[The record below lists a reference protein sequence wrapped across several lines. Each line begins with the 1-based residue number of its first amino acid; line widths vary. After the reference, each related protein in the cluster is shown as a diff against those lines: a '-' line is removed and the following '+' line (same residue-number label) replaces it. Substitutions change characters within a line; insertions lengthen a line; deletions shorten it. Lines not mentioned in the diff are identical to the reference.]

1 MGLLEKILPGKRH
14 EDKAGAVSF
23 QSISEYAPAF
33 STYKGGIYEQAL
45 TRSAIHAFANACSKL
60 SPEVRGSAKPRI
72 SRAINT
78 SPNAYT
84 TWSRFLYRVA
94 TMYECDATVAIVPAF
109 EKNSDVITGIF
120 PLKFDYAEVVTY
132 ANEPWIRFYLPN
144 GEVMAIE
151 LFNVCLLSKY
161 QYESDFFGTNNVL
174 DSTMR
179 LIHAQEE
186 AQDSAIKNGAR
197 IRFIG
202 AVDGMMKDDDIDKK
216 RTKFTED
223 NLSEKNKSGLMI
235 YDATFRD
242 LKQVNNQAYTIDNA
256 EMERIKANVFDYFGV
271 NEDILQNKFTEDVW
285 DAFYEGKCE
294 PFAIQLGDG
303 LSHMLY
309 TQRERP
315 NNEISFSSN
324 RLEYSSN
331 ASKRN
336 MIRDMMDRGVM
347 TLNEARAILQLPPI
361 PGGDIRLIRGEYILA
376 DLIEQ
381 HTLKDALAAN
391 KGADAQRDDNE
402 LPEEDYNYLNGDG
415 VGASDGTDE
424 AEKQ

>member
-1 MGLLEKILPGKRH
+1 MGLLDKILPGKKH
-14 EDKAGAVSF
+14 KDKVGAVSF
-23 QSISEYAPAF
+23 ESISDYAPAF
-33 STYKGGIYEQAL
+33 STYNGGVYEQAL
-45 TRSAIHAFANACSKL
+45 TRSAIHAFASACSKL
-60 SPEVRGSAKPRI
+60 APEYHGSAKPRLA
-72 SRAINT
+72 RAFDT

-94 TMYECDATVAIVPAF
+94 TMYECDSTVAIVPSF
-109 EKNSDVITGIF
+109 SKDQVTIDGIWA
-120 PLKFDYAEVVTY
+120 LKFDYAEVITWS
-132 ANEPWIRFYLPN
+132 NEPWIRFYLPN

-151 LFNVCLLSKY
+151 LYNVCLLSKY
-161 QYESDFFGTNNVL
+161 QYESDFFGTRNVL

-202 AVDGMMKDDDIDKK
+202 AVEGMVKDEVMDEK
-216 RTKFTED
+216 RAKFTED

-235 YDATFRD
+235 YDSTFRD
-242 LKQVNNQAYTIDNA
+242 LKQVTNQSYTIDNA
-256 EMERIKANVFDYFGV
+256 EMERIKSNVFDYFGV
-271 NEDILQNKFTEDVW
+271 NEDILQNKFTEDTW

-294 PFAIQLGDG
+294 PFAIQLGEG

-315 NNEISFSSN
+315 NNTISFSAN

-336 MIRDMMDRGVM
+336 MVRDMIDRGIM
-347 TLNEARAILQLPPI
+347 SINEAREILQMPAI
-361 PGGDIRLIRGEYILA
+361 EGGDIRLIRGEYILS

-381 HTLKDALAAN
+381 HTLKDALSAK
-391 KGADAQRDDNE
+391 KGSDAQGDDNE
-402 LPEEDYNYLNGDG
+402 LPEGDYDYLNGDG
-415 VGASDGTDE
+415 VGSSDGHDLS
-424 AEKQ
+424 EKQ